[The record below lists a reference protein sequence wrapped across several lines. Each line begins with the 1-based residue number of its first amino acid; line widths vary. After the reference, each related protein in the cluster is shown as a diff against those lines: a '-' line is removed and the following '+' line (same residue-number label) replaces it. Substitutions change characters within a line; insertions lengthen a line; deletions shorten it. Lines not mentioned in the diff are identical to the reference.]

1 MTTETD
7 SSAEG
12 TGAQDT
18 EQPLLSHLL
27 ELRNRL
33 LRAMIG
39 FIVVLIPL
47 AFFARQTYHVLAEP
61 LMALLPKGSSMI
73 ATEVASPFITP
84 LKLAA
89 VLAFVI
95 ALPWILFQIW
105 AFVAPGLYKNERK
118 LVAPLL
124 ITSSLLFY
132 LGVAFAYFAVLPRIF
147 EFFVN
152 VAPSG
157 VSVMTD
163 IDHYL
168 NFVLKLFLAFGFAFE
183 TPVAIVLM
191 VWMDFVTPEKLGSQR
206 QYVLVAVF
214 VIAAI
219 ITPPDVLSQCL
230 LAVSMYLLYEFG
242 IVWARW
248 MLRLKGATDK
258 GDDGDQPPAET

>member
-1 MTTETD
+1 MANELGGPA
-7 SSAEG
+7 AEED
-12 TGAQDT
+12 AAERT

-27 ELRNRL
+27 ELRQRL
-33 LRAMIG
+33 LNAMLG
-39 FIVVLIPL
+39 FIVVLLPL
-47 AFFARQTYHVLAEP
+47 AFFARDIYHVLAEP
-61 LMALLPKGSSMI
+61 LMRLLPKGDTMI

-89 VLAFVI
+89 VLAFAV

-118 LVAPLL
+118 LVVPLL
-124 ITSSLLFY
+124 VTSSLLFY
-132 LGVAFAYFAVLPRIF
+132 IGVAFAYFLVLPRIF
-147 EFFVN
+147 EFFVG

-163 IDHYL
+163 INHYL

-183 TPVAIVLM
+183 TPVAIVLLT
-191 VWMDFVTPEKLGSQR
+191 WTGFVTPEKLASQR

-230 LAVSMYLLYEFG
+230 LAISMYLLYEFG
-242 IVWARW
+242 IIWARW
-248 MLRLKGATDK
+248 MMRLKGRDEGHDK
-258 GDDGDQPPAET
+258 PPAET